1 MCSVNSKVKFDVAP
15 TSSVSPATPAS
26 PPTEKKA
33 SRWAKLKTKTQDLQ
47 SAMDMANLTH
57 DLSQRGIDTQKL
69 KDQFPQAKNGILVKT
84 DSPKSL
90 SKKKSVKF
98 IDALPAQASFVSRQA
113 SYVRRATL

>member
-1 MCSVNSKVKFDVAP
+1 MCSVNSKVKFDTP
-15 TSSVSPATPAS
+15 TSPVSPAS
-26 PPTEKKA
+26 PRSAKKA
-33 SRWAKLKTKTQDLQ
+33 SRWAKLKTKTKDLQ
-47 SAMDMANLTH
+47 ATLDIANLTH

-69 KDQFPQAKNGILVKT
+69 KDQFPEAKNGILVKI

-90 SKKKSVKF
+90 NKKKSVKF